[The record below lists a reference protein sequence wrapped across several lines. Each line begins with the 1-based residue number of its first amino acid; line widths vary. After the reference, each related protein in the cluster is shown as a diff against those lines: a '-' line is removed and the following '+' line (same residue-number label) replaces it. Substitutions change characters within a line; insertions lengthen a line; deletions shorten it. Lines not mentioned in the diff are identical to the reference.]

1 MTPRRAGIAVGLLL
15 WAGAARA
22 GQAGAGARAEAAT
35 GILHEMNRAMV
46 RLADKVSPAVVQ
58 IQVSGFRPAGPGGRV
73 ESAFVGRQH
82 ALASGVVVDPDGYI
96 LTNSHVVHGAQ
107 RIQVLLPEPPGG
119 AAGGED
125 TARRLFDAK
134 VVGAEPDVDLALL
147 KIERRGLTALSLGAT
162 TTVRQGELVFAIGSP
177 VGLTSTVTMGIV
189 GSAARQVDLA
199 TQAMEFIQTDAP
211 INPGNSGGPLV
222 NVDGALVGINTF
234 ILSESGGSQGLG
246 FAIPAPMARLV
257 YESLRK
263 HGRVHLG
270 EVGVATQAITPTLAA
285 GLRLPR
291 DWGVVVADV
300 AIGGP
305 ARAAG
310 VEPGDVIASVDG
322 HPIDSLAALTA
333 SRYLHRPSEPLK
345 LVLLRGEQRLT
356 VQIDARE
363 RAHPADLAELAIP
376 ETSLVRRLG
385 ILGVDVNEKLKGVIP
400 GLLVGTGV
408 VVAART
414 LDATNAD
421 SGLQPGDVIHAV
433 NRTVIESVEGLRQV
447 LRGIKA
453 GEPVALQIE
462 REGKLAYLSFDME

>member
-15 WAGAARA
+15 SAGAA
-22 GQAGAGARAEAAT
+22 GPAGASARADAGT

-107 RIQVLLPEPPGG
+107 RVQVLLPEPPGG
-119 AAGGED
+119 ATGGDD
-125 TARRLFDAK
+125 TTRRLFDAK
-134 VVGAEPDVDLALL
+134 VVGSEPDVDLALL
-147 KIERRGLTALSLGAT
+147 KIDRRGLSALSLGAT
-162 TTVRQGELVFAIGSP
+162 TTVRQGELVFAVGSP

-222 NVDGALVGINTF
+222 NVDGALVGITTF
-234 ILSESGGSQGLG
+234 IVSESGGSQGLG

-257 YESLRK
+257 YEGLRA
-263 HGRVHLG
+263 HGHVQLG
-270 EVGVATQAITPTLAA
+270 EVGVGTQAINPTLAA
-285 GLRLPR
+285 ALGLPR
-291 DWGVVVADV
+291 DWGVVIADV
-300 AIGGP
+300 ALGGA

-310 VEPGDVIASVDG
+310 VEAGDVIVSVDG
-322 HPIDSLAALTA
+322 HPIDGPAALTA
-333 SRYLHRPSEPLK
+333 ARYLHRPSEPFK
-345 LVLLRGEQRLT
+345 LVLLRGGKRLT
-356 VQIDARE
+356 VQVDAKE
-363 RAHPADLAELAIP
+363 RVRLPDLAELAVP

-385 ILGVDVNEKLKGVIP
+385 ILGVDVSEKLHGVIP
-400 GLLVGTGV
+400 GLRVGTGG

-433 NRTVIESVEGLRQV
+433 NRTVIESVVALRQV

-453 GEPVALQIE
+453 GDPVALQIE
-462 REGKLAYLSFDME
+462 RDGKLAYLSFEME